1 MDFFGEGSQW
11 VILIPI
17 IILIVLSFVMKRR
30 RPAEK
35 TDPEIAG
42 SLFLDVNENL
52 KLAESFSLQRR
63 PKKFRTGSWQ
73 RNSEKVDFL
82 PRTLQDALSTAF
94 TLAED
99 SNQQIDAAKKYK
111 STIYLSGVDVHKLEG
126 PLTKSKEGLEEW
138 LKANI
143 QQTGPEAGRR
153 GCLPGG
159 FGG

>member
-11 VILIPI
+11 AILIPI

-52 KLAESFSLQRR
+52 KLAESFSFQRR

-82 PRTLQDALSTAF
+82 DVSLRSSLADAF
-94 TLAED
+94 GLAEGF
-99 SNQQIDAAKKYK
+99 NQEIESAKKYK
-111 STIYLSGVDVHKLEG
+111 STIYLSGVDVRKLEG

-153 GCLPGG
+153 GCMGV
-159 FGG
+159 

>member
-11 VILIPI
+11 AILIPI
-17 IILIVLSFVMKRR
+17 IILIVLSFVMRRR

-42 SLFLDVNENL
+42 TLFLDVNENL
-52 KLAESFSLQRR
+52 KLAESFSFQRR

-82 PRTLQDALSTAF
+82 DASLRSSLADAF
-94 TLAED
+94 GLAED
-99 SNQQIDAAKKYK
+99 FNQQIESAKKYK
-111 STIYLSGVDVHKLEG
+111 STIYLSGVDVHKLEE
-126 PLTKSKEGLEEW
+126 PLTKSKQGLEEW

-153 GCLPGG
+153 GCMGV
-159 FGG
+159 

>member
-11 VILIPI
+11 AILIPI
-17 IILIVLSFVMKRR
+17 IILIVLSFVMRRR

-52 KLAESFSLQRR
+52 KLAESFSFQRR

-82 PRTLQDALSTAF
+82 DASLRSSLADAF
-94 TLAED
+94 GLAED
-99 SNQQIDAAKKYK
+99 FNQEIESAKKYK
-111 STIYLSGVDVHKLEG
+111 SSIYLSGVDVHKLEE
-126 PLTKSKEGLEEW
+126 PLTKSKQGLEEW

-143 QQTGPEAGRR
+143 QQAGPDAGRR
-153 GCLPGG
+153 GCLGG

>member
-1 MDFFGEGSQW
+1 MPDFGEGSQW
-11 VILIPI
+11 MILIPI
-17 IILIVLSFVMKRR
+17 IILIVLSFVMRRR

-63 PKKFRTGSWQ
+63 PKKFMTGSWQ

-82 PRTLQDALSTAF
+82 DASLRSSLADAF
-94 TLAED
+94 GLAED
-99 SNQQIDAAKKYK
+99 FNQEIESAKKYK
-111 STIYLSGVDVHKLEG
+111 STIYLSGVDVHKLEE

-143 QQTGPEAGRR
+143 QQAGPGAARR
-153 GCLPGG
+153 GCMGV
-159 FGG
+159 

>member
-1 MDFFGEGSQW
+1 MDLFGGESW
-11 VILIPI
+11 YILIPI

-30 RPAEK
+30 RPAER

-42 SLFLDVNENL
+42 TLFLDVNENL
-52 KLAESFSLQRR
+52 KLAESFSFQRR

-99 SNQQIDAAKKYK
+99 FNQQIDAAKKYK
-111 STIYLSGVDVHKLEG
+111 STIYLSGVDVRKLEG

-153 GCLPGG
+153 GCMGV
-159 FGG
+159 

>member
-1 MDFFGEGSQW
+1 MPEDLFGEGSQW
-11 VILIPI
+11 VIIIPI
-17 IILIVLSFVMKRR
+17 IILIVLTFVMRRR

-52 KLAESFSLQRR
+52 KLAESFSFQRR

-82 PRTLQDALSTAF
+82 DASLRSSLADAF
-94 TLAED
+94 GLAED
-99 SNQQIDAAKKYK
+99 FNQEIESAKKYK
-111 STIYLSGVDVHKLEG
+111 STIYLSGVDVHKLEE

-143 QQTGPEAGRR
+143 QQAGPGAARR
-153 GCLPGG
+153 GCMGV
-159 FGG
+159 

>member
-1 MDFFGEGSQW
+1 MPDFGEGSQW
-11 VILIPI
+11 MILIPI
-17 IILIVLSFVMKRR
+17 IVLIVLSFVMRRR

-52 KLAESFSLQRR
+52 KLAESFSLQRH

-82 PRTLQDALSTAF
+82 DASLRSSLADAF
-94 TLAED
+94 GLAED
-99 SNQQIDAAKKYK
+99 FNLQIESAKKHK
-111 STIYLSGVDVHKLEG
+111 STIYLSGVDVHKLEE
-126 PLTKSKEGLEEW
+126 PLTKSKQGLEEW

-143 QQTGPEAGRR
+143 QQAGPGAGRR
-153 GCLPGG
+153 GCMGG
-159 FGG
+159 MGV